1 MTVWVEERALKGWL
15 ATSST
20 GKAGR
25 PETYSCDAILMLLV
39 LRERFGLPLRALVGF
54 ALSLFRL
61 MGLTL
66 PVPCYTQI
74 CRRAQTLNRRW
85 SRLPTKGAKHM
96 IFTSTG
102 LKVDGEGEGKVRM
115 HGKNK
120 RRTWR
125 KLHVAIDADTQEIIS
140 FELTGTN
147 GGDAAAAKRM
157 MSRLSGIK
165 SIRGDGA

>member
-1 MTVWVEERALKGWL
+1 
-15 ATSST
+15 
-20 GKAGR
+20 
-25 PETYSCDAILMLLV
+25 
-39 LRERFGLPLRALVGF
+39 
-54 ALSLFRL
+54 
-61 MGLTL
+61 
-66 PVPCYTQI
+66 
-74 CRRAQTLNRRW
+74 
-85 SRLPTKGAKHM
+85 M

-102 LKVDGEGEGKVRM
+102 LKVYGEGEGKVRT

-125 KLHVAIDADTQEIIS
+125 KFHVAIDADTQEIIS

>member
-54 ALSLFRL
+54 ALSLNP
-61 MGLTL
+61 T
-66 PVPCYTQI
+66 VPCYTQI

-102 LKVDGEGEGKVRM
+102 LKVYGEGEGKVRT

-125 KLHVAIDADTQEIIS
+125 KFHVAIDADTQEIIS

-157 MSRLSGIK
+157 MSRMSGIK

>member
-61 MGLTL
+61 MGLT
-66 PVPCYTQI
+66 PYQFPAI
-74 CRRAQTLNRRW
+74 RRSVGARR
-85 SRLPTKGAKHM
+85 P
-96 IFTSTG
+96 
-102 LKVDGEGEGKVRM
+102 
-115 HGKNK
+115 
-120 RRTWR
+120 
-125 KLHVAIDADTQEIIS
+125 
-140 FELTGTN
+140 
-147 GGDAAAAKRM
+147 
-157 MSRLSGIK
+157 
-165 SIRGDGA
+165 